1 MIKQLNK
8 TKNKRTELVVQAHDN
23 FYDDDDD
30 VAL

>member
-23 FYDDDDD
+23 FYDDD